1 MIPERA
7 GRSLRERIRSTLRD
21 YRSVVAP
28 LIVLI
33 VGLGIALASLT
44 PDTEAVYQTS
54 FSGTA
59 GPGNATFSLDP
70 SNAQYVQTN
79 LTVGACDL
87 RVYLATSAE
96 FQLFNSTGQLPSRW
110 IGCSNR
116 ATTTT
121 NEVSHLILAN
131 DGGASEPYNITVYAF
146 SIGTPYGWLALPGS
160 AIALTGLILFVPRVV
175 LQKTLK
181 LRDEFELKK
190 PK

>member
-70 SNAQYVQTN
+70 SNAQYVQPN
-79 LTVGACDL
+79 PTVGAYDL
-87 RVYLATSAE
+87 RGNPATAE
-96 FQLFNSTGQLPSRW
+96 EFHRDTSTAQ
-110 IGCSNR
+110 
-116 ATTTT
+116 
-121 NEVSHLILAN
+121 
-131 DGGASEPYNITVYAF
+131 
-146 SIGTPYGWLALPGS
+146 
-160 AIALTGLILFVPRVV
+160 
-175 LQKTLK
+175 
-181 LRDEFELKK
+181 
-190 PK
+190 

>member
-44 PDTEAVYQTS
+44 PDTEAVYQPS
-54 FSGTA
+54 FSGT
-59 GPGNATFSLDP
+59 
-70 SNAQYVQTN
+70 
-79 LTVGACDL
+79 
-87 RVYLATSAE
+87 
-96 FQLFNSTGQLPSRW
+96 
-110 IGCSNR
+110 
-116 ATTTT
+116 
-121 NEVSHLILAN
+121 
-131 DGGASEPYNITVYAF
+131 SEPYNITVYAF

>member
-1 MIPERA
+1 
-7 GRSLRERIRSTLRD
+7 
-21 YRSVVAP
+21 VAP

-96 FQLFNSTGQLPSRW
+96 FQLFNSTGALPSRW

-116 ATTTT
+116 AATTT
-121 NEVSHLILAN
+121 NEVSNLILVNA
-131 DGGASEPYNITVYAF
+131 GGASEH
-146 SIGTPYGWLALPGS
+146 
-160 AIALTGLILFVPRVV
+160 
-175 LQKTLK
+175 
-181 LRDEFELKK
+181 
-190 PK
+190 

>member
-110 IGCSNR
+110 IGWR
-116 ATTTT
+116 RY
-121 NEVSHLILAN
+121 H
-131 DGGASEPYNITVYAF
+131 P
-146 SIGTPYGWLALPGS
+146 
-160 AIALTGLILFVPRVV
+160 
-175 LQKTLK
+175 Q
-181 LRDEFELKK
+181 
-190 PK
+190 